1 MASEHEDS
9 PGVARQ
15 RRREGAARL
24 ARRVVVFA
32 GLAVL
37 ALIGGLWLSRERIAD
52 NVIAAQLEK
61 MGLPATYR
69 IERIGGARQVLG
81 NIRVGNPARPDLVI
95 ERAEVEILYPLGLP
109 RIGSVKLV
117 RPRLY
122 GTYQGGRLS
131 FGALDTVLFP
141 KKPRAEPAR
150 LPDLTVELV
159 DGRAKL
165 ATDHGSVGFW
175 AEGTGNLRNGFAAK
189 IAALAPQMQVGDCA
203 LQAASLYG
211 TLAIAAE
218 SPRFNGPIRLA
229 AARCAASGGQL
240 QNAALQL
247 EAQADKAF
255 ESFSGKGKLR
265 TRQASAA
272 GLLAHSLALDGQ
284 ATWRAGAL
292 NARIAGDLGGVETPA
307 AAIALLG
314 VEGRLRTREAFEKL
328 EFQGTLDGRGIA
340 PGTGLE
346 RSLASAEAV
355 SADTLLAPM
364 IAQLRLALRQ
374 ERPGS
379 RLTADF
385 TWRTS
390 PSVSSA
396 DAKGGAGLLPVQPQA
411 GGYTLVVPS
420 AQLRGGS
427 GETLVSLSRFQL
439 SAGRGESPRITGNF
453 STGGRGLP
461 RIVGRM
467 EQDAGASAQFRLAMA
482 PYHAGGGEIAIPRLS
497 VVQAATG
504 GLGFAGEVRLSG
516 ALPGGSARNLV
527 LPVDGGLSP
536 RGDFSVFRGCITPRF
551 DSLTF
556 ANLVIERRS
565 VTICPGPGQAIVTSD
580 SQGTRVAAG
589 VTALDLAGRL
599 GETPIRMRSG
609 PVGFA
614 LAAGQSAPGTLAAR
628 QLDVELGPL
637 DTATRFRL
645 SDLSARIGSAVT
657 GTFAGAEAQLFS
669 VPLDIVNA
677 GGNWTFDGQRL
688 SIAGGRFEL
697 LDRKDPDRFHPLV
710 AQGAALS
717 LEANR
722 IDARA
727 VLREPVSD
735 RDVVA
740 TTIRHDLASGIGHAD
755 LVMTGLTFDKALQ
768 PDRITPLAL
777 GVVANVAGEVRGR
790 GSIEWTPSGVTSRGA
805 FSSDN
810 LDFAAAFGPVK
821 GVSGTVRFTDLLGL
835 VTEPGQRLKV
845 ASINPG
851 IEVTDGEVAFALRP
865 GYLLK
870 VEGGRWPFL
879 GGTLTLRPVDLN
891 LGLAETRRYVLAI
904 EGLDAGKF
912 VQHMDLENISAS
924 GTFDGEVPLVFD
936 SFGGRVEGGLLISRP
951 PGGNLSY
958 VGALT
963 YKDLSAMANFA
974 FDALRSLDYRHMT
987 IAMDGALEGE
997 IVTRVRFDGVRQGAG
1012 ARRNFV
1018 TRAISKLPV
1027 QFNINIRA
1035 PFYRLITSV
1044 KAMYDPAFIE
1054 DPRTLG
1060 LVDSAGRP
1068 LRNGAKGVRAAGSA
1082 VIALP
1087 VPSDSPPPVGVQSP
1101 ESGKMP

>member
-1 MASEHEDS
+1 M
-9 PGVARQ
+9 
-15 RRREGAARL
+15 
-24 ARRVVVFA
+24 
-32 GLAVL
+32 
-37 ALIGGLWLSRERIAD
+37 
-52 NVIAAQLEK
+52 
-61 MGLPATYR
+61 
-69 IERIGGARQVLG
+69 LG

-122 GTYQGGRLS
+122 GTYHDGRLS
-131 FGALDTVLFP
+131 FGALDKVLFP
-141 KKPRAEPAR
+141 KEPRPEQRFR

-159 DGRAKL
+159 DGRARL
-165 ATDHGSVGFW
+165 ATDHGSAGFW
-175 AEGTGNLRNGFAAK
+175 GEGTGNLRNGFAAR
-189 IAALAPQMQVGDCA
+189 IAALAPRLQMGDCA
-203 LQAASLYG
+203 LQSASLYG

-218 SPRFNGPIRLA
+218 SPRFTGPVRLA
-229 AARCAASGGQL
+229 AARCGSSGVQL
-240 QNAALQL
+240 DNAALQL
-247 EAQADKAF
+247 EAQVDKAF

-265 TRQASAA
+265 TRQASGA
-272 GLLAHSLALDGQ
+272 GFLAHSLALDGQ

-292 NARIAGDLGGVETPA
+292 NARIAGDLGGVETSA

-314 VEGRLRTREAFEKL
+314 VEGRLRTRDSFEKL

-346 RSLASAEAV
+346 RSLTSAQAA

-364 IAQLRLALRQ
+364 LAQLRLALRQ

-385 TWRTS
+385 TWRTTPAVAAS
-390 PSVSSA
+390 ERN
-396 DAKGGAGLLPVQPQA
+396 GGASLSMQA
-411 GGYTLVVPS
+411 RASDGYSLVVPS

-439 SAGRGESPRITGNF
+439 SARQGQSPRMTGNF
-453 STGGRGLP
+453 STGGPGLP

-467 EQDAGASAQFRLAMA
+467 EQDAGLPAQFRLSMA
-482 PYHAGGGEIAIPRLS
+482 PYYVGGGQIAIPRLS
-497 VVQAATG
+497 VAQATAG
-504 GLGFAGEVRLSG
+504 GVDFAGEVRLSG
-516 ALPGGSARNLV
+516 ALPGGSAQNLV
-527 LPVDGGLSP
+527 LPLDGGLSP
-536 RGDFSVFRGCITPRF
+536 RGDLTVFRRCIAPRF
-551 DSLTF
+551 DSLTL

-565 VTICPGPGQAIVTSD
+565 VTICPGPGRAIVTSD
-580 SQGTRVAAG
+580 SQGTRLAAG

-599 GETPIRMRSG
+599 GETPIRIRSG

-614 LAAGQSAPGTLAAR
+614 VASGNAGPGMLAAR

-677 GGNWTFDGQRL
+677 GGNWTFDGQKL
-688 SIAGGRFEL
+688 TIAEGRFEL
-697 LDRKDPDRFHPLV
+697 LDRKDPDRFHPLA
-710 AQGAALS
+710 AQGAELS
-717 LEANR
+717 LLANR

-727 VLREPVSD
+727 LLREPVSG
-735 RDVVA
+735 RNVVS
-740 TTIRHDLASGIGHAD
+740 TTIRHDLDSGVGHAD
-755 LVMTGLTFDKALQ
+755 LVMAGLTFDKALQ

-777 GVVANVAGEVRGR
+777 GVVANVAGEVRGQ
-790 GSIEWTPSGVTSRGA
+790 GAIDWNPSGVTSHGA
-805 FSSDN
+805 FSSDS

-821 GVSGTVRFTDLLGL
+821 GVSGTVRFSDLLGL

-851 IEVTDGEVAFALRP
+851 IEVTGGEVSFTMRP
-865 GYLLK
+865 NYLLQ

-904 EGLDAGKF
+904 EGLDAGQF
-912 VQHMDLENISAS
+912 VQHMDLENISAT

-951 PGGNLSY
+951 PGGNVSY

-974 FDALRSLDYRHMT
+974 FDALRSIDYGHMT

-997 IVTRVRFDGVRQGAG
+997 IVTRVRFDGVRQGTG

-1018 TRAISKLPV
+1018 TRAVSKLPV

-1044 KAMYDPAFIE
+1044 KAMYDPAFVE

-1068 LRNGAKGVRAAGSA
+1068 LRSGAQGVRTAGPA

-1087 VPSDSPPPVGVQSP
+1087 VPSDSPPPAGVQSP